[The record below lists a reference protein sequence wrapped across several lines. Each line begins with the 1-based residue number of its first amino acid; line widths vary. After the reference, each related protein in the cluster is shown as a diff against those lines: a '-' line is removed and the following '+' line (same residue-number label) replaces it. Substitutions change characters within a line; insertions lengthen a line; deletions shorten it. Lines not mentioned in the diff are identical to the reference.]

1 MAYYE
6 KECEWKPDLTPTAV
20 LITARVMVGGQPWK
34 PGDMITCSRQD
45 AYVLEDL
52 KRGEIIGPAGATE

>member
-1 MAYYE
+1 MAHYE
-6 KECEWKPDLTPTAV
+6 PYREWKPDLTPTAV
-20 LITARVMVGGQPWK
+20 RITARVMVGGKPWQ

-52 KRGEIIGPAGATE
+52 KRGEIIGPAVLAE